1 MMLKRIYEDSSLVQ
15 LFASINESVS
25 FKGIAI
31 RITGTNGGTAATLG
45 DVGRIQY
52 IKRGVTII
60 DAGFDALHALCNV
73 LGGFPNNTS
82 TTSSTLDFFL
92 YIPRRF
98 NDNNVELVIPSDDA
112 QIKCTFNS
120 NLNTRVASA
129 GKVEV
134 YLDLEE
140 GTQRYDLAIRQYSE
154 SIAGAS
160 TKPVAYEQP
169 NILMIGFGATV
180 SAVFTTVGCNIT
192 QLTAQIGAQ
201 VADFSLGAL
210 TDNTQAQFNLEASW
224 LLMGVPYFA
233 NGDINSRLS
242 DNLRLGITTSGAS
255 TPETLLISAL
265 FDNDRLTMS
274 RNAQIS
280 SLKSKLANKA
290 AKRDMATVAVVQR
303 AVGASLS

>member
-15 LFASINESVS
+15 MFAQINETVS

-52 IKRGVTII
+52 QKNGVTII

-73 LGGFPNNTS
+73 LGGFPNN
-82 TTSSTLDFFL
+82 SSTASGALDFFL

-98 NDNNVELVIPSDDA
+98 NDNNVEMVTPKDDA
-112 QIKCTFNS
+112 QIKCTFNA
-120 NLNTRVASA
+120 NLNTRVASG

-140 GTQRYDLAIRQYSE
+140 GTQKYDLAIRQYSE

-169 NILMIGFGATV
+169 NILMVGMSATV
-180 SAVFTTVGCNIT
+180 SGVFTTAGSNIS
-192 QLTAQIGAQ
+192 QLTCQVGAQI
-201 VADFSLGAL
+201 ADFSLGAL
-210 TDNTQAQFNLEASW
+210 TDNTQAQMNLEASW
-224 LLMGVPYFA
+224 VLMGVPFVA
-233 NGDINSRLS
+233 MGDITSRLC
-242 DNLRLGITTSGAS
+242 DNVRLGITTSGAS
-255 TPETLLISAL
+255 VPETLILSAL
-265 FDNDRLTMS
+265 FDNDRLIQT
-274 RNAQIS
+274 RNNQVAV
-280 SLKSKLANKA
+280 LNTRLAKKTGA
-290 AKRDMATVAVVQR
+290 RDYATVQAVRTLTGVQ
-303 AVGASLS
+303 S